1 MTYRHNQGIA
11 QSDLVITTA
20 EHGEIAVE
28 LKWHTFNDRLE
39 VFSVTITPHDPDT
52 PVEAVLM
59 RRIPWAQLI
68 RDERQKLYSPART
81 HEHQVRRPRGPDSTR
96 VLSDSDL
103 EHVAELYLKAWQL
116 NLPVQKHVADAL
128 NIAIPTAARR
138 IGLARRHGLIS
149 RDINPPTR
157 KKNNWR

>member
-1 MTYRHNQGIA
+1 MAYHQNQKIA

-20 EHGEIAVE
+20 KHGKIAIE
-28 LKWHTFNDRLE
+28 LDWHTFNDRLE
-39 VFSVTITPHDPDT
+39 VRSVTITPNDPDT

-68 RDERQKLYSPART
+68 HDERQKLYNPAQTRKQ
-81 HEHQVRRPRGPDSTR
+81 QVHRPRGPDSTK
-96 VLSDSDL
+96 VLSDFDL
-103 EHVAELYLKAWQL
+103 EHVAELYLEAWQL

-149 RDINPPTR
+149 RDINPP
-157 KKNNWR
+157 K